1 MNTDCKGIA
10 YTQIPLGRAED
21 LSNQRYGRLVPKF
34 RVVISSARP
43 QKGTLWLCQC
53 DCGHMIVASTVNLN
67 RGHVKSCGCLRRECE
82 LSRLKYKMGDIIN
95 GFKFLRRDFSKQTS
109 GGSYYWV
116 VECPHCNKIY
126 SVSPESILHR
136 NVQSCGCL
144 SISKGESSIAHLLDK
159 DGITYKTQVTFPDL
173 ISKRGGRLKFD
184 FAIYDE
190 RDRLLSLIEY
200 DGEQHFIPK
209 ERFGGG
215 NDFQTLQENDV
226 LKNQYC
232 KDKGLILIRIPY
244 TVKDISLN
252 MLLPLGSPFL
262 INREDK

>member
-1 MNTDCKGIA
+1 M
-10 YTQIPLGRAED
+10 
-21 LSNQRYGRLVPKF
+21 
-34 RVVISSARP
+34 
-43 QKGTLWLCQC
+43 
-53 DCGHMIVASTVNLN
+53 
-67 RGHVKSCGCLRRECE
+67 
-82 LSRLKYKMGDIIN
+82 
-95 GFKFLRRDFSKQTS
+95 
-109 GGSYYWV
+109 
-116 VECPHCNKIY
+116 
-126 SVSPESILHR
+126 
-136 NVQSCGCL
+136 
-144 SISKGESSIAHLLDK
+144 
-159 DGITYKTQVTFPDL
+159 
-173 ISKRGGRLKFD
+173 KFD

-190 RDRLLSLIEY
+190 QGRLLSLIEY

-252 MLLPLGSPFL
+252 MLLPLSSPFL